1 MALAFI
7 ANPTTPAGK
16 ELLQLVTEAEIDLS
30 QCIWGSCLEDFNS
43 SRLSEVTVLVL
54 SQASGGTPEVIGRLW
69 PQLKALRWI
78 HCLSAGVDSLLP
90 VLKSLG
96 PEAMA
101 VQVTNT
107 KGAFSRS
114 LAEYAVAVM
123 MHFNKQ
129 ITRLQANRVSRT
141 WEKFVMNEVHGM
153 TCGFIGFSDIG
164 QHTARLCRALGM
176 RVLAWRNRKGP
187 GNELADLVSYASDPR
202 AKVEIFEKSD
212 FVICSL
218 PGGEST
224 YHACG
229 AGDFAVM
236 KPTAVFISLGRGSC
250 VDEAALV
257 EVLKNKKILG
267 AALDVFEKE
276 PLSQESPLWDMENVL
291 LSAHNVHIAPTY
303 RKKTVDIFVQKLK
316 EFQSADFGGFREQV
330 DKSSGSVKVVW
341 LHFKASQVCWTSHC
355 RFLQIS
361 KSISEVFS
369 LGALKRFC
377 SLPNVVSIA

>member
-1 MALAFI
+1 MLHTRLAILDIPMPPKIARAFQNIEFFFGSSKLYGKMAVLAFV
-7 ANPTTPAGK
+7 ANPETPAGK
-16 ELLQLVTEAEIDLS
+16 ELLQLVTEAEIDVS
-30 QCIWGSCLEDFNS
+30 QCLWGSCLEDFNS
-43 SRLSEVTVLVL
+43 SSLSEVNVLVL
-54 SQASGGTPEVIGRLW
+54 SVASGGTPEVIGQLW
-69 PQLKALRWI
+69 PHLKALRWI

-101 VQVTNT
+101 VQLTSA

-114 LAEYAVAVM
+114 LTEYAVAAM

-129 ITRLQANRVSRT
+129 ISRLQANRLSRT
-141 WEKFVMNEVHGM
+141 WEKFVMNEVHGR
-153 TCGFIGFSDIG
+153 TCGFIGFGDIG
-164 QHTARLCRALGM
+164 QHTARVCRTLGM
-176 RVLAWRNRKGP
+176 RVMAWRKRKGLP
-187 GNELADLVSYASDPR
+187 GNELADVVLYASDGPR

-229 AGDFAVM
+229 AADFAVM

-276 PLSQESPLWDMENVL
+276 PLSQESPLWEVENVL
-291 LSAHNVHIAPTY
+291 LSAHNVHITPTY
-303 RKKTVDIFVQKLK
+303 RRQSVDNFVQKLK

-330 DKSSGSVKVVW
+330 DKSSGY
-341 LHFKASQVCWTSHC
+341 
-355 RFLQIS
+355 
-361 KSISEVFS
+361 
-369 LGALKRFC
+369 
-377 SLPNVVSIA
+377 